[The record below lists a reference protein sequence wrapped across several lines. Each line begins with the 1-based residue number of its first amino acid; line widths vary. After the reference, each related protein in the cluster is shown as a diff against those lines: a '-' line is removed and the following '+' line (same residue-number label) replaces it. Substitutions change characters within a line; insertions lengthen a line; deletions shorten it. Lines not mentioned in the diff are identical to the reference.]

1 MAAQAPYPA
10 YGMVLSV
17 GLISAAPSGKGAGW
31 RHSALSGLRY
41 GAAGRPDK
49 RSAIRQ
55 KCRMAAQVP
64 YPAYGYGAVGR
75 PDKRSAIRQKRRIC
89 ALRCRVGINLVY
101 RFDLRQHLFA

>member
-55 KCRMAAQVP
+55 KRRMN
-64 YPAYGYGAVGR
+64 
-75 PDKRSAIRQKRRIC
+75 
-89 ALRCRVGINLVY
+89 ALRCRVGINLMH

>member
-1 MAAQAPYPA
+1 MPD
-10 YGMVLSV
+10 G
-17 GLISAAPSGKGAGW
+17 GAG
-31 RHSALSGLRY
+31 ALSGLQY
-41 GAAGRPDK
+41 GAVGRPDK

-89 ALRCRVGINLVY
+89 ILRCRVGINLVY